1 MNPWFDKH
9 KLRSLMLTS
18 DAGRIWRMAAKSK
31 TGSGPSAAYL
41 ALPVRRH
48 DPLFSVRTEG
58 AHPAGSSC
66 RGVGRAAL
74 FVFSEFIFAAVET
87 SGQQSHGGKRL
98 KTRFR
103 HLNLKIHNT
112 HSAASLP
119 AHFVFNV
126 VIKFNCLLNT
136 PHTAG

>member
-9 KLRSLMLTS
+9 KLRSLTLTS

-87 SGQQSHGGKRL
+87 IGSAIARGK
-98 KTRFR
+98 KAEDKVQAPEFKDTQ
-103 HLNLKIHNT
+103 
-112 HSAASLP
+112 
-119 AHFVFNV
+119 
-126 VIKFNCLLNT
+126 
-136 PHTAG
+136 HT